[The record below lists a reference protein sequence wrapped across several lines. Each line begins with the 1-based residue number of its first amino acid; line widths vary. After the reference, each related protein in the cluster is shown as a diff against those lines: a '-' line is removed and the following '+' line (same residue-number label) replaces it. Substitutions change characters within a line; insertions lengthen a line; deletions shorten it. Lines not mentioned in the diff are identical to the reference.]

1 MHLLKLFSALK
12 FKFNLLLP
20 QREGKIGCI
29 AGGIVFAPVRVLA
42 EKPQASAEGIPG
54 A

>member
-1 MHLLKLFSALK
+1 MHLLKRFSALK

-20 QREGKIGCI
+20 RREGKIGCI

-42 EKPQASAEGIPG
+42 EKPRARAEGKPG

>member
-1 MHLLKLFSALK
+1 MHLSKLFSALK

-29 AGGIVFAPVRVLA
+29 AGGIVFAPVRVMA
-42 EKPQASAEGIPG
+42 KKPQASAEGIPDT
-54 A
+54 